1 MSDTNHNLGNVFNP
15 LLNQKERAEIFKQSK
30 YIDIK
35 NPDKIYVIDGASCQL
50 TDNLQFGHLYFDKES
65 LSDIYLY
72 GVKKYFPTGNNRID
86 GLNVL
91 NIRVEW
97 GDDYSQVLKYLYMHI
112 GFMEVRPS
120 CPINQQILSM
130 ITNCDI
136 YFSVEEH
143 EGILK
148 PFYSIELL
156 EGTFFCTLKLV
167 SGSLDFKKDFMFLS
181 SILQILHNQGY
192 QSISL
197 QDMYDMPLEHVE
209 LMKMTKY

>member
-1 MSDTNHNLGNVFNP
+1 MSDTNYNLGNVFNP
-15 LLNQKERAEIFKQSK
+15 LLNQKERAEIFKRSK
-30 YIDIK
+30 YIYIK
-35 NPDKIYVIDGASCQL
+35 NPDKIYLIDGSSCQL
-50 TDNLQFGHLYFDKES
+50 KDCLQFGHLYLDKES
-65 LSDIYLY
+65 LSDIYLSCI
-72 GVKKYFPTGNNRID
+72 KKYFPTGNNRID

-91 NIRVEW
+91 NIRSELF
-97 GDDYSQVLKYLYMHI
+97 DDYSQVLKYLYMHI

-120 CPINQQILSM
+120 CPINQQILSI

-136 YFSVEEH
+136 YFSVEEY

-167 SGSLDFKKDFMFLS
+167 SGSLDFKNDFMFLS

-192 QSISL
+192 QDISL
-197 QDMYDMPLEHVE
+197 QDIYDKPLEHVQ